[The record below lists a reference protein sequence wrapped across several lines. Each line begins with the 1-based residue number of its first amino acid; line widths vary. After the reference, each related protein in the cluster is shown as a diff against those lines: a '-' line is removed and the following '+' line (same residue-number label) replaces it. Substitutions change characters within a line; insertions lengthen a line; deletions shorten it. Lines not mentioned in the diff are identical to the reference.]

1 MKQGFEE
8 GFLWGGA
15 ISCSQAEGGFRDGGK
30 GVSTQDLR
38 YLDPSWDREQVEAK
52 HHGSPFSTQ
61 EFEQA
66 LQDMDTTYYP
76 NRRGIDFYHHYK
88 EDIAL
93 FAEMGMKIFRT
104 SICWSRIFPNG
115 DDAQPNA
122 QGIAYYRSMFEE
134 CKKYGIKIFATML
147 HYDIP
152 VQLVLKYG
160 GWKSRKTID
169 FYLRYAKVLFEEYGD
184 LVDFWLPFNEF
195 NAGRFAPWDG
205 VCLIPDQEENLNQ
218 AVFQCLHHQFLASA
232 RAVALLSLI
241 HI

>member
-76 NRRGIDFYHHYK
+76 NRRGIDFTITTK
-88 EDIAL
+88 
-93 FAEMGMKIFRT
+93 RT
-104 SICWSRIFPNG
+104 SLC
-115 DDAQPNA
+115 
-122 QGIAYYRSMFEE
+122 
-134 CKKYGIKIFATML
+134 L
-147 HYDIP
+147 
-152 VQLVLKYG
+152 
-160 GWKSRKTID
+160 
-169 FYLRYAKVLFEEYGD
+169 LRWV
-184 LVDFWLPFNEF
+184 
-195 NAGRFAPWDG
+195 
-205 VCLIPDQEENLNQ
+205 
-218 AVFQCLHHQFLASA
+218 
-232 RAVALLSLI
+232 
-241 HI
+241 